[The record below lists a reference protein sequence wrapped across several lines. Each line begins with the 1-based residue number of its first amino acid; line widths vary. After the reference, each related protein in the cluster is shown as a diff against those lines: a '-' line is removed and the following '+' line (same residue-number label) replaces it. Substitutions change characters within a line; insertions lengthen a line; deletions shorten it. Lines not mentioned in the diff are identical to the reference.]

1 MIVAAA
7 APMPGASDG
16 AGPPC
21 DLLGDTLAGLSQT
34 PRRLLSK
41 YFYDARGSEL
51 FEAITRQP
59 EYYLTRVEQALLDAR
74 MAEIAARVGPDAHVV
89 EYGSGSGRKTRQLL
103 AGLHAPVAY
112 TPVEISRSTLLAS
125 SARLAQEFP
134 EVEILPLCADFT
146 RPVRLPT
153 PSLAPRSTLVF
164 FPGSTLG
171 NFGDQ
176 DAVSLLRL
184 MRMTMDAHGHALVG
198 LDLDKDP
205 ALIEAA
211 YNDAAG
217 VTAQFTLNLLVRLN
231 REIGSDFDLHGF
243 RHRAVYARERG
254 RIETFLVSQRAQRVT
269 IGDHAFDFVPG
280 EPILVEYSH
289 KYRDAGFDRL
299 ARAAGL
305 QVVAAWNDA
314 RDWFGLR
321 LLQPTA
327 DDDDQQAT
335 GCAPPAP

>member
-1 MIVAAA
+1 MTVATAE
-7 APMPGASDG
+7 PTSGGLVGAD
-16 AGPPC
+16 APC
-21 DLLGDTLAGLSQT
+21 DMLRDTLAGLSRA
-34 PRRLLSK
+34 PKRLLSK

-74 MAEIAARVGPDAHVV
+74 MSAIAAQVGPGAHVV

-112 TPVEISRSTLLAS
+112 TPIEISRSTLLAS
-125 SARLAQEFP
+125 SARLAREFP
-134 EVEILPLCADFT
+134 QVELLPLCADFT
-146 RPVRLPT
+146 RPVRLPE
-153 PSLAPRSTLVF
+153 PAHAARSTLVF

-171 NFGDQ
+171 NFDQ
-176 DAVSLLRL
+176 AEATALLRA
-184 MRMTMDAHGHALVG
+184 MRVTMGAHGQALVG

-231 REIGSDFDLHGF
+231 REIGSDFEVEAF
-243 RHRAVYARERG
+243 RHHAVYARERG
-254 RIETFLVSQRAQRVT
+254 RIETCLVSQRAQTVT
-269 IGDHAFDFVPG
+269 IGDRTFDFAAG
-280 EPILVEYSH
+280 EAMLVEYSH

-299 ARAAGL
+299 AHAVGLRVAAG
-305 QVVAAWNDA
+305 WNDP

-321 LLQPTA
+321 LLRPLGA
-327 DDDDQQAT
+327 DA
-335 GCAPPAP
+335 A